1 MIGTIS
7 VPVVEANLIRN
18 RLRNL
23 LSLREEFL
31 ANPQQET
38 IHDLRVA
45 SRRAR
50 EVLDYLAPILPGKMQ
65 TRLMNL
71 SRRIT
76 KSLGTAREAEVNLSI
91 LNDWSDERKIDPV
104 AVELLLHFQK
114 VQYEKGYQKARKR
127 ISQPKYAFLNKF
139 LLNLKG
145 SHAIPITDSEILN
158 KRHLNFVTFQW
169 DSLLDD
175 EKLHDLRIRTKKFR
189 YAVEIHNRIHKLKLG
204 RFIRRIRNLQ
214 DVLGRIHDL
223 YVLQL
228 AADELLTEWDDS
240 SLKIVPSAIRF
251 SRDIIISEKESLY
264 SLVYPRYSRIL
275 ESSPGLFFLDS
286 HAAAAV

>member
-1 MIGTIS
+1 MIGIIS
-7 VPVVEANLIRN
+7 IPIVEANLLRN
-18 RLRNL
+18 RIRNL

-31 ANPQQET
+31 SNTQQET

-50 EVLDYLAPILPGKMQ
+50 EVLDYLEPALPAKLHS
-65 TRLMNL
+65 RLWDL

-76 KSLGTAREAEVNLSI
+76 KSLGTARESEVNLSI
-91 LNDWSDERKIDPV
+91 LNQWTEERKIDPV
-104 AVELLLHFQK
+104 AAELLIHSQK
-114 VQYEKGYQKARKR
+114 LNQNKGYQKAKKR
-127 ISQPKYAFLNKF
+127 ISQPKYRFLNKF

-145 SHAIPITDSEILN
+145 SRTIPITQSEMLS

-169 DSLLDD
+169 DRLLDD
-175 EKLHDLRIRTKKFR
+175 ENLHDLRIRTKKFR

-223 YVLQL
+223 YVLQV
-228 AADELLTEWDDS
+228 AAEELIREWDDS
-240 SLKIVPSAIRF
+240 DLSIIPSALKF
-251 SRDIIISEKESLY
+251 SRDIIVAEKEALY
-264 SLVYPRYSRIL
+264 IQVYPRFSKIL
-275 ESSPGLFFLDS
+275 ESAPRIFFQDT
-286 HAAAAV
+286 HAAAV

>member
-1 MIGTIS
+1 MIGTIF

-23 LSLREEFL
+23 LSLREEFR

-50 EVLDYLAPILPGKMQ
+50 EVLDYLEPILPKKMQ
-65 TRLMNL
+65 NRLMTL
-71 SRRIT
+71 CRRIT
-76 KSLGTAREAEVNLSI
+76 RGLGTAREAEVNLLI
-91 LNDWSDERKIDPV
+91 LNQWSDERKIDPV
-104 AVELLLHFQK
+104 AVELLIHFQK
-114 VQYEKGYQKARKR
+114 LRLPKGNQKAKKR
-127 ISQPKYAFLNKF
+127 ISHPKYNFLSKF
-139 LLNLKG
+139 LLNLRG
-145 SHAIPITDSEILN
+145 SHAIPITDSEILS
-158 KRHLNFVTFQW
+158 KRRISFLTFQW

-175 EKLHDLRIRTKKFR
+175 ERLHDLRIRTKKFR
-189 YAVEIHNRIHKLKLG
+189 YAVEIHNRIHKMKLG
-204 RFIRRIRNLQ
+204 RYIRRIRNLQ

-228 AADELLTEWDDS
+228 AANELLTEWDDS
-240 SLKIVPSAIRF
+240 SLKIVPSAIQF
-251 SRDIIISEKESLY
+251 SRDIIVAEKEALY

-275 ESSPGLFFLDS
+275 ESSPEIFFQDS
-286 HAAAAV
+286 HAAAV

>member
-1 MIGTIS
+1 VIGTIS
-7 VPVVEANLIRN
+7 ISIVEANLLRN
-18 RLRNL
+18 RMRNL

-31 ANPQQET
+31 NNSQEET

-50 EVLDYLAPILPGKMQ
+50 EVLDYLEPALPAKIQ
-65 TRLMNL
+65 ARLWEL

-76 KSLGTAREAEVNLSI
+76 KSLGNARESEVNLSI
-91 LNDWSDERKIDPV
+91 LNEWSKEQKIDPV
-104 AVELLLHFQK
+104 ATELLIHSQK
-114 VQYEKGYQKARKR
+114 IKRDKGHQKAKKR
-127 ISQPKYAFLNKF
+127 ISQPKFRFLNKF

-145 SHAIPITDSEILN
+145 SRIIPVTQSEMLS
-158 KRHLNFVTFQW
+158 KRHLNFVSFQW

-175 EKLHDLRIRTKKFR
+175 ENLHDLRIRTKKFR
-189 YAVEIHNRIHKLKLG
+189 YAVEIHNRLHKLKLG

-228 AADELLTEWDDS
+228 AVEELIKEWDDPDLS
-240 SLKIVPSAIRF
+240 IIPSALKF
-251 SRDIIISEKESLY
+251 SRDIIVAEKEALY
-264 SLVYPRYSRIL
+264 VQVYPRFSKIL
-275 ESSPGLFFLDS
+275 ENSPRIFFQDT
-286 HAAAAV
+286 HATAV